1 MERTRIQL
9 ITETAFSLRS
19 SFIGGKTRTAWLL
32 QHPLDSQKSS
42 DISDTSTLAV
52 LRHSLQISGVDDDGA
67 THHAHPARIGDSAG
81 GCGREGNVILPG
93 TDVHGNVEAGDDDTA
108 CAAGHLV
115 AEHRERHRGAVLYV
129 QDGRLEPRAVSYTHL
144 RAHETRHD

>member
-108 CAAGHLV
+108 
-115 AEHRERHRGAVLYV
+115 
-129 QDGRLEPRAVSYTHL
+129 VSYTHL
-144 RAHETRHD
+144 RAHETRHDLV

>member
-19 SFIGGKTRTAWLL
+19 AFIGDKMRTAWLL

-67 THHAHPARIGDSAG
+67 TDHAHPARIGNSAG
-81 GCGREGNVILPG
+81 GCGREGDVVLPG
-93 TDVHGNVEAGDDDTA
+93 ANVHRNVEAGDDNAA

-115 AEHRERHRGAVLYV
+115 AEHREGHGGTLLHV
-129 QDGRLEPRAVSYTHL
+129 QDGRVEP
-144 RAHETRHD
+144 